1 MAANLFDYGFANYKN
16 VEASSLVDAAQMRME
31 VPGAAVS
38 AQEGLDG
45 TVECVPATAMANS

>member
-45 TVECVPATAMANS
+45 TVECVPATAMASS